1 MKRKK
6 FLDYFK
12 SYFKPDRG
20 MVMRMSVKSKYF
32 LMTALNNLR
41 SRVKLIRHKL
51 SCKEASFVSLNNI
64 DSISILL
71 NEDNDLEEV
80 SDFFFIFKIE
90 KNTQLIKL

>member
-1 MKRKK
+1 
-6 FLDYFK
+6 
-12 SYFKPDRG
+12 
-20 MVMRMSVKSKYF
+20 MRMSVKSKYF

-71 NEDNDLEEV
+71 NEDNDLEEET
-80 SDFFFIFKIE
+80 SHLFTELSIFIFKLEERHNQTGSIYP
-90 KNTQLIKL
+90 KHRYRNRVTCF